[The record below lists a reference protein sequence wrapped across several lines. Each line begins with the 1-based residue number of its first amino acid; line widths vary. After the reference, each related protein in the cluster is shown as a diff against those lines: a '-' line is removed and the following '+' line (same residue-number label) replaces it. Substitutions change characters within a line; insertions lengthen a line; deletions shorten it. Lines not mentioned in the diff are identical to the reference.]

1 MRKFLDIPFGKVAE
15 RTLYLDALVP
25 EGVSGPN
32 PIVLWLHGGGWY
44 EGNKRNIIDQGA
56 LEFLV
61 ENGFVVASAEYKL
74 SPEAK
79 FPAQI
84 FDVKAAIRWL
94 RAKPEVL
101 GGDPDRI
108 AIAGFSAGAQLSAL
122 AGTTA
127 DRPEFEGE
135 GGSPGHSTRVSAVIA
150 IAAPTDFMRNPA
162 AHDPSLRPITV
173 GGTTHEQYLLGGP
186 ISEKRELAHMANPG
200 AFIGPNTPPFL
211 IIHGTR
217 DEIVDV
223 SQADYCSTL
232 FRTRMSRLPIS
243 GSKEVITVVGQ
254 LGNLTPPSRF
264 QLR

>member
-74 SPEAK
+74 LPEAK

-127 DRPEFEGE
+127 DRPEFEG
-135 GGSPGHSTRVSAVIA
+135 GGGGLQVIQQECLRSSRLLHPRTSCETRRHMIRRLGRLRWAAQHMNSIFLGAPLVRSVSLPIW
-150 IAAPTDFMRNPA
+150 PT
-162 AHDPSLRPITV
+162 
-173 GGTTHEQYLLGGP
+173 
-186 ISEKRELAHMANPG
+186 LAHSLAP
-200 AFIGPNTPPFL
+200 I
-211 IIHGTR
+211 
-217 DEIVDV
+217 
-223 SQADYCSTL
+223 
-232 FRTRMSRLPIS
+232 LPILDYPRHS
-243 GSKEVITVVGQ
+243 G
-254 LGNLTPPSRF
+254 
-264 QLR
+264 